1 MIWIQSRNGGICAYL
16 PFHKYFDKA
25 ENMDERCRL
34 LCHRYAAV
42 YDDSGVDSA
51 ECDHYESNPLFGWR
65 RSVQRRTRYIGYICV
80 GKERPGL
87 MEVSVSKSTKDCEKD
102 VFNNS

>member
-1 MIWIQSRNGGICAYL
+1 MPIFLFISILTKQKTWMSVVGSCAIGMLLFMMIPALTPLNATIMNPI
-16 PFHKYFDKA
+16 
-25 ENMDERCRL
+25 
-34 LCHRYAAV
+34 
-42 YDDSGVDSA
+42 
-51 ECDHYESNPLFGWR
+51 NPLFGWR
-65 RSVQRRTRYIGYICV
+65 RSVQRRTRCIGYICV